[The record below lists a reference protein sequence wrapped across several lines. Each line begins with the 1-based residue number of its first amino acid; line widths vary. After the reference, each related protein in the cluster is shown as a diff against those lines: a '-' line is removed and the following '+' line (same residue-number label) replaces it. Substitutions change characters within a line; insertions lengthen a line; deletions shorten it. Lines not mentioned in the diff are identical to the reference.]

1 MSLWKH
7 TNTKV
12 CLINSRCGEAFRVE
26 AGNQVTAPLPRTLMQ
41 KKAVLFRTVMLI
53 YIYKY
58 LLYEHLKRGK
68 GK

>member
-41 KKAVLFRTVMLI
+41 KKSRPIQDGNAHIYLQVLVI
-53 YIYKY
+53 
-58 LLYEHLKRGK
+58 
-68 GK
+68 